1 MSYSKSVRS
10 TMHIL
15 EKKRIVGCRLYEVVW
30 IKNNTN
36 MIAIGGNMKNYPKKM
51 DTLLNMIDNI
61 NVEGDF
67 SQKVITWYQI

>member
-1 MSYSKSVRS
+1 
-10 TMHIL
+10 
-15 EKKRIVGCRLYEVVW
+15 
-30 IKNNTN
+30 